1 MRLSALISLPILCL
15 LTAACGSSTPDAT
28 TPDPNNPCPP
38 GQYCAPPATTTTAP
52 MTTATTANTAPATPG
67 QATPMAAAPAT
78 PIITTV
84 AGEEVKGMKAEGG
97 AFAGNFTEGQTLE
110 QPITLEPGKCYAVV
124 GVSLPGVTELDI
136 KIVAQPVPQLPP
148 AVLAQDS
155 ATGPTAV
162 VGGKG
167 NCFKNA
173 LPVPV
178 PGKVIL
184 TVSKGAGISGAQIYV
199 K

>member
-1 MRLSALISLPILCL
+1 MRLSALIPVSMLCL
-15 LTAACGSSTPDAT
+15 LPVACASSTPDAT

-38 GQYCAPPATTTTAP
+38 GQYCAPPPSTVTTTPTTVATTPAPTTG
-52 MTTATTANTAPATPG
+52 TPATPV
-67 QATPMAAAPAT
+67 AAAPAT
-78 PIITTV
+78 PIITAV
-84 AGEEVKGMKAEGG
+84 AGDEVKGMTAEGG
-97 AFAGNFTEGQTLE
+97 AFAGSFTEGQTLE
-110 QPITLEPGKCYAVV
+110 QPLTLAPGKCYSVV
-124 GVSLPGVTELDI
+124 GVSLPGVQELDV

-155 ATGPTAV
+155 QTGPTAV

-173 LPVPV
+173 LPVAV
-178 PGKVIL
+178 TGKVIL
-184 TVSKGAGISGAQIYV
+184 TVSKGQGISGAQIYV